1 MFNTKRIIILVVCLL
16 GMMVLAAAGGGLYF
30 RYWLTQ
36 PLAIGDGTIV
46 VVDKGQ
52 TFSGMVHKL
61 VAEEVI
67 AEPYL
72 FTAYGRA
79 TGMDRLLKAGE
90 YSIPQGTTHAQ
101 LMDIISSGYNIVQ
114 HTVSLIEG
122 RTLQENLSQWR
133 DDNSRLKPMT
143 PERQQQEINS
153 LLSLDAPSPEGLFF
167 ADTYY
172 FEAGNTELDILRRAH
187 DRLMEVLQQEWD
199 NRQPNLPYKTPY
211 EALILASMIERET
224 GVPEERGV
232 IAGVFV
238 RRLQQKMRLQSDPTV
253 IYGMGD
259 KYEGRIGRADLRR
272 KTDWNTYTIPALP
285 ITPISLVGR
294 DAIHAALNP
303 VDGDELYFVAR
314 GDGSHV
320 FSATL
325 SEHNQA
331 VRRYQL
337 NRRADYR
344 STPVRA
350 GVVDKQQ

>member
-1 MFNTKRIIILVVCLL
+1 MSISKRILIISACLL
-16 GMMVLAAAGGGLYF
+16 GMMVLACAGGALYF
-30 RYWLTQ
+30 RYWLGQ
-36 PLAIGDGTIV
+36 PLAAGTDTIV
-46 VVDKGQ
+46 VVDRGQ
-52 TFSGMVHKL
+52 TFSGMVRKL
-61 VAEEVI
+61 VADGVI

-72 FTAYGRA
+72 FTAYGRS
-79 TGMDRLLKAGE
+79 TGMDRQLKAGE
-90 YSIPQGTTHAQ
+90 YSIPSSTTHAQ
-101 LMDIISSGYNIVQ
+101 LMEIISSGYNIVQ

-122 RTLQENLSQWR
+122 RTLQENLFQWR
-133 DDNSRLKPMT
+133 EENSRLHLSA
-143 PERQQQEINS
+143 PEQQAQKIND
-153 LLSLDAPSPEGLFF
+153 LLSIEAPSPEGLFF

-172 FEAGNTELDILRRAH
+172 YEAGNTELDILRRAH
-187 DRLMEVLQQEWD
+187 DRLIEVLEQEWL
-199 NRQPNLPYKTPY
+199 NRQPDLPYKTPY

-224 GVPEERGV
+224 GVPEERGI

-259 KYEGRIGRADLRR
+259 KYDGRIRRADLRA
-272 KTDWNTYTIPALP
+272 KTEWNTYTIPALP
-285 ITPISLVGR
+285 VTPISLVGR

-303 VDGDELYFVAR
+303 VAGKELYFVAR

-350 GVVDKQQ
+350 SVADK